1 MIMSNERLKDC
12 ILRRVHFS
20 STVCFHCVEFE
31 VDKRQ
36 LVTCIKKTILNH
48 VKVNSF

>member
-1 MIMSNERLKDC
+1 MKMSNERLEDG
-12 ILRRVHFS
+12 ILRRVHLS

-36 LVTCIKKTILNH
+36 LVTFMKKTI
-48 VKVNSF
+48 F